1 MIEDEDILWKWE
13 KYSIYFEELIYYP
26 LWMHQRTPLNLINVG
41 FQVIFRDRQQT
52 RALEFMQTDNPS
64 NKDRMTN

>member
-1 MIEDEDILWKWE
+1 
-13 KYSIYFEELIYYP
+13 
-26 LWMHQRTPLNLINVG
+26 MHQRTPLNLINVG

>member
-1 MIEDEDILWKWE
+1 
-13 KYSIYFEELIYYP
+13 
-26 LWMHQRTPLNLINVG
+26 MHQRTPLNLINVG
-41 FQVIFRDRQQT
+41 FQVIFRDRQT